1 VSTRSQSS
9 AAEGEDAHAT
19 VPIDRRSAELG
30 VCLLTLRRASGL
42 TQKQL
47 ADRLGVRQPTVSRFE
62 AGQDIPTAEMLGR
75 IGDALALPEE
85 TRTELEDR
93 VAEHR
98 VEVRTAR
105 LLARQGA
112 RVLQQQVGQRE
123 ATATNVWS
131 YHLALVPGLLQTPEY
146 TRRMASVLDPETD
159 VDVEALVS
167 GRQERQRLLL
177 DPSRRF
183 RFVMTEGALR
193 ARVAP
198 VPVLR
203 AQLRRLLALFE
214 GFNHVDLGVV
224 PLTVPLRSWSL
235 TGFDIIG
242 DAVELEY
249 LTGNVVI
256 RDQRDVDVYRRE
268 FERLDAQAVHGEA
281 LAALLRGID
290 TWLIGLEE

>member
-1 VSTRSQSS
+1 MRSRSS
-9 AAEGEDAHAT
+9 ASEGEDAPAT
-19 VPIDRRSAELG
+19 GPLDRRSAELG
-30 VCLLTLRRASGL
+30 VRLLGLRRASCL

-47 ADRLGVRQPTVSRFE
+47 AERLGVRQPTVSRFE
-62 AGQDIPTAEMLGR
+62 AGQDIPTPGMLAR
-75 IGDALALPEE
+75 IGDVLALPQE

-98 VEVRTAR
+98 TEVRTAR
-105 LLARQGA
+105 LRARQGA
-112 RVLQQQVGQRE
+112 RAVQLQVGQRE

-131 YHLALVPGLLQTPEY
+131 YHLALVPGLLQTAEY
-146 TRRMASVLDPETD
+146 TRAMAAVLDPETD

-183 RFVMTEGALR
+183 RFLVTEGALR

-203 AQLRRLLALFE
+203 AQLRRLLALVE
-214 GFNHVDLGVV
+214 GFDHVDLGVV
-224 PLTVPLRSWSL
+224 PLAAPLRSWTL
-235 TGFDIIG
+235 TGFDLVG
-242 DAVELEY
+242 DVVELEY
-249 LTGNVVI
+249 LTGTVLV

-268 FERLDAQAVHGEA
+268 FERLDSQAVHGDA
-281 LAALLRGID
+281 LTALLRD
-290 TWLIGLEE
+290 VDAWLAGLDE

>member
-1 VSTRSQSS
+1 M
-9 AAEGEDAHAT
+9 
-19 VPIDRRSAELG
+19 PIDRRSAELG
-30 VCLLTLRRASGL
+30 VRLLTLRRASGL

-146 TRRMASVLDPETD
+146 TRGMASVLDTETD

-183 RFVMTEGALR
+183 RFLMTEGALR

-203 AQLRRLLALFE
+203 SQLRRLLALFE
-214 GFNHVDLGVV
+214 GFDHVDLGVV
-224 PLTVPLRSWSL
+224 PLTASLRSWTL

-242 DAVELEY
+242 DVVEVEY

-256 RDQRDVDVYRRE
+256 RDERDVHVYRRE
-268 FERLDAQAVHGEA
+268 FERLDAQAVHGDA

-290 TWLIGLEE
+290 TWLVDLDE